1 MMNPPSVQHQGARV
15 PWRPI
20 IKSEKARRR
29 IEKFC
34 GGLFLPTE
42 IIKKEN
48 TVRSEG
54 VFAKTSATNQTQA
67 VRLRLC
73 GKLFCFCGGYE
84 VIFMDTR
91 V

>member
-1 MMNPPSVQHQGARV
+1 MAATHKAAATINQIRVAAQIARQ
-15 PWRPI
+15 R
-20 IKSEKARRR
+20 ARRR

-84 VIFMDTR
+84 VIFMDAR